1 MLKIMQCCL
10 VMLERFG
17 WLQGFKN
24 FWTSHSVEKKLHQTK
39 EFPRSFQVY
48 ENAQIL
54 CIVILCARN
63 NTKNR

>member
-39 EFPRSFQVY
+39 EFPRSFQ
-48 ENAQIL
+48 A
-54 CIVILCARN
+54 
-63 NTKNR
+63 